1 MSEYRDLRTPEGTFS
16 VYIEWPAA
24 TPAPVVVL
32 LHEVFGVNN
41 DMRQSCRELADQG
54 FIALAPELFWRKE
67 RGLDLNHWSEA
78 EWKKGLGLYDAY
90 DFDQGVGDVEAVV
103 AMGRALPE
111 SNGKVG
117 VMGYCLGGL
126 MTFLTA
132 ARSKVDAAVV
142 YYGGGTQNHLKDAD
156 TLHSPLIMHQGT
168 DDEFIPPD
176 AQAKIKAALE
186 GKPNVTFY
194 AYPGC
199 SHAFARHTGVHYD
212 ADAAKLANGRT
223 YAFLHQFLG

>member
-1 MSEYRDLRTPEGTFS
+1 MSEYRDLSTPEGTFS
-16 VYIEWPAA
+16 VFIEWPAT

-54 FIALAPELFWRKE
+54 FIALAPELFWRQE
-67 RGLDLNHWSEA
+67 RGLDLNHWSED
-78 EWKKGLGLYDAY
+78 EWKKGLGLYETY
-90 DFDQGVGDVEAVV
+90 DFDRGVGDVEAVV
-103 AMGRALPE
+103 AMGRTLPGG
-111 SNGKVG
+111 NGMVG

-142 YYGGGTQNHLKDAD
+142 YYGGGTQNHLADAS
-156 TLHSPLIMHQGT
+156 TLRSPLIMHQGT
-168 DDEFIPPD
+168 DDEFISPD
-176 AQAKIKAALE
+176 AQASIKAALQ
-186 GKPNVTFY
+186 GKENITFY

-212 ADAAKLANGRT
+212 ADAANLANGRT
-223 YAFLHQFLG
+223 YQFLHRSLG